1 MYFNIF
7 RLECAEANYPKV
19 CTKTTQAM
27 PGSQSHELLPSVPE
41 KRFFFLSNNQTVQ
54 NWDEVCTEWI
64 VDTSAEPNLKFR
76 KPKLL
81 Y

>member
-1 MYFNIF
+1 
-7 RLECAEANYPKV
+7 
-19 CTKTTQAM
+19 M

-41 KRFFFLSNNQTVQ
+41 KRFFFLSNNQTVK